1 MCSIPEMNKKLSCAA
16 SILALFSLLIGCGDG
31 GPELASVKGVVTLD
45 GQPVPN
51 AVLTF
56 VPQQG
61 SPSYGRTSREGNY
74 ELMFT
79 DVKRGAMLGTHQVS
93 IEVQRVSK
101 EELAEMKAQGMDV
114 PDKIVEIPKAYR
126 QAGALTAEVK
136 RGSNAIDFH
145 LEAKPK

>member
-1 MCSIPEMNKKLSCAA
+1 MFQSMVSERQLGLCLFAIVFTSLS
-16 SILALFSLLIGCGDG
+16 GCGDG
-31 GPELASVKGVVTLD
+31 GPELASVKGVVTVD

-51 AVLTF
+51 ATLTF
-56 VPQQG
+56 VPQEG
-61 SPSYGRTSREGNY
+61 SPSYGQTDRNGSY

-79 DVKRGAMLGTHQVS
+79 DVKRGAMLGSHQVS
-93 IEVQRVSK
+93 IEGQRLSK

-114 PDKIVEIPKAYR
+114 PDRIVEIPKAYR

-145 LEAKPK
+145 LEAKSK